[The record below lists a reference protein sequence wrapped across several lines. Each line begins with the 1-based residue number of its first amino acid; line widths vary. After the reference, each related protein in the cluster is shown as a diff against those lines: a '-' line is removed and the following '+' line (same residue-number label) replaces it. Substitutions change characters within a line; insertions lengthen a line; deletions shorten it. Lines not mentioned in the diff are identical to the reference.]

1 MHNIQLKIEAGL
13 TESNYNKTNQSLCT
27 LLLKNS
33 YFYCLVNGGYSLW
46 GEWTK
51 CSVTC
56 GQGQQNRIRDCSN
69 PAPRFGGADCSALG
83 EPFESKEC
91 YLEVCPPGGNGK
103 CIHLSMHLLI
113 SYLCEL

>member
-1 MHNIQLKIEAGL
+1 MLICIP
-13 TESNYNKTNQSLCT
+13 YSL
-27 LLLKNS
+27 S
-33 YFYCLVNGGYSLW
+33 VSHFYCLVNGGYSLW

-91 YLEVCPPGGNGK
+91 YLKVCPPGGNGK
-103 CIHLSMHLLI
+103 CTHLSMQLLI